1 MFKRLLSKQPYSI
14 DLALLILRISSG
26 GFMLTHGWPKLANFN
41 KRLETF
47 RDPIGLGSE
56 ASLTLTVF
64 AEVFCSLLLIF
75 GLYTRL
81 ALIPLIITM
90 SVVAFI
96 VHGNDS
102 FGEKEKAL
110 LFLAT
115 FLTLFLSGPGKFSF
129 DNRLRKS

>member
-1 MFKRLLSKQPYSI
+1 MLKRLLSKQPYSI
-14 DLALLILRISSG
+14 DLALLILRIASG
-26 GFMLTHGWPKLANFN
+26 GFMLTHGWPKLLNFN
-41 KRLETF
+41 KRLESF

-64 AEVFCSLLLIF
+64 AEVFCSALLIL

-96 VHGNDS
+96 VHGSDS
-102 FGEKEKAL
+102 FGDKEKAL
-110 LFLAT
+110 LFLSSYLAI
-115 FLTLFLSGPGKFSF
+115 FFAGPGKFSL
-129 DNRLRKS
+129 DARLRKS